1 MPLLIDGNNLIHAL
15 ARVGPNLG
23 RAGLCKLLAALA
35 EPGRPGP
42 LAGERVCV
50 VFDGAA
56 PRGRLAEQMKHDRL
70 EAVYS
75 APRSADELILER
87 IAADSAPRRLTV
99 VSSDRELRRAG
110 RRRRCKLAR
119 SEEFADALISA
130 SDRPGPRAPAEPP
143 EKRRGCL
150 TPAETQAWMRE
161 LGLSEEDADQPQ
173 QEP

>member
-1 MPLLIDGNNLIHAL
+1 MRGVRRFHPVVLVCFLAVRFVTAQALLSPSEEEFTESDAL
-15 ARVGPNLG
+15 RMIRSSKGTLAPVYGP
-23 RAGLCKLLAALA
+23 
-35 EPGRPGP
+35 
-42 LAGERVCV
+42 
-50 VFDGAA
+50 
-56 PRGRLAEQMKHDRL
+56 LAEQMKHDRV

-75 APRSADELILER
+75 APRSADDLILER

-119 SEEFADALISA
+119 SEEFADTLISA
-130 SDRPGPRAPAEPP
+130 SDRPPPRAPAEPP
-143 EKRRGCL
+143 EKRHGCL

-161 LGLSEEDADQPQ
+161 LGLSEEDAERPQ

>member
-15 ARVGPNLG
+15 ARVGPDLG
-23 RAGLCKLLAALA
+23 RGSLSKLLAALA

-56 PRGRLAEQMKHDRL
+56 PRGPMAEQMKYDRL

-75 APRSADELILER
+75 APRTADELILER
-87 IAADSAPRRLTV
+87 IAADTAPRRLTV

-110 RRRRCKLAR
+110 RRRRCKLAG
-119 SEEFADALISA
+119 SEEFADALVSA
-130 SDRPGPRAPAEPP
+130 SARPARPAPDEPP